1 MLFYTQFTPSKS
13 QEQPGFTFVNV
24 AHEAGIHFKHF
35 YGKRSNQLP
44 EDMGS
49 GAAWFDYNQDS
60 WQDLFIANT
69 SGPLSMSR
77 KERQNS
83 PAHSVLYKNNGD
95 GTFTD
100 VTKQAGLITRGYGMG
115 VDAGDYNNDGWPDLF
130 VSQYGHNLLFQNNGN
145 GAFKDVTREAGLYN
159 FEGFWSDGQWGD
171 YDRDGYLDLYVTGYV
186 KYKNI
191 SSVGKGEQRRRIN
204 MMIPLQLSPGPFES
218 QENLLFHNN
227 GDGTFTEH
235 AANTNTRDIG
245 GKSLAATWCDVN
257 NDGWPDLIIANDVS
271 ANTMYLNNQGQS
283 FVKEAFFSDQ
293 TETRGSMGLAVG
305 DIDQDQDMD
314 IYITNWMFELNELLL
329 NQTGNKSLYHFQER
343 ALGYGVGESTEDLV
357 GWGTGL
363 FDFDNDTYLDLF
375 ITNGSTNTR
384 KKDSLKLV
392 AMPNKFYWNRGPGK
406 GFVDATASTGEALSR
421 EIVGRG
427 AAFADYDNDGDID
440 TYLINHGG
448 QGLLL
453 QNQAGNNKN
462 WVSFSLEGSQS
473 NRSAI
478 GARLFLKID
487 GNTYMREV
495 DAQPSYLS
503 QNSLVQHFGLDQY
516 TNIDSLVVEWPS
528 RNQQVFTDLPINTT
542 VHIKEGQSGFTV
554 Q

>member
-1 MLFYTQFTPSKS
+1 
-13 QEQPGFTFVNV
+13 
-24 AHEAGIHFKHF
+24 
-35 YGKRSNQLP
+35 
-44 EDMGS
+44 
-49 GAAWFDYNQDS
+49 
-60 WQDLFIANT
+60 
-69 SGPLSMSR
+69 

-159 FEGFWSDGQWGD
+159 FEGFWSDGHWGD
-171 YDRDGYLDLYVTGYV
+171 IDRYGYFDLYVTGYV

-283 FVKEAFFSDQ
+283 YVKEAFFSDQ
-293 TETRGSMGLAVG
+293 TKTRGSMRLAVG
-305 DIDQDQDMD
+305 DIDQEQDMD
-314 IYITNWMFELNELLL
+314 IYITNWMFELNEL
-329 NQTGNKSLYHFQER
+329 
-343 ALGYGVGESTEDLV
+343 
-357 GWGTGL
+357 
-363 FDFDNDTYLDLF
+363 
-375 ITNGSTNTR
+375 
-384 KKDSLKLV
+384 
-392 AMPNKFYWNRGPGK
+392 
-406 GFVDATASTGEALSR
+406 
-421 EIVGRG
+421 
-427 AAFADYDNDGDID
+427 
-440 TYLINHGG
+440 
-448 QGLLL
+448 
-453 QNQAGNNKN
+453 
-462 WVSFSLEGSQS
+462 
-473 NRSAI
+473 
-478 GARLFLKID
+478 
-487 GNTYMREV
+487 
-495 DAQPSYLS
+495 
-503 QNSLVQHFGLDQY
+503 
-516 TNIDSLVVEWPS
+516 
-528 RNQQVFTDLPINTT
+528 
-542 VHIKEGQSGFTV
+542 
-554 Q
+554 